1 MVGPPSDPNPRIAV
15 ELIRRHREEMGLS
28 LSDLAAATR
37 IPIAYLEALE
47 QGRLHEIPSGP
58 YVSGYLRAVCSH
70 LGVEE
75 EMVDPHLRAGVVLPP
90 QGAPLALV
98 RGMALVSVLALAV
111 LLGSALWQR
120 LGFEV
125 EVAPSGLEPDQSLTV
140 SARRATHLRAAID
153 GGALAEHTLAEGEQ
167 LELQGTERIELELEA
182 INHVRLRWNDE
193 NVVPQGLQDA
203 PRLLVF
209 VDDARGLP

>member
-1 MVGPPSDPNPRIAV
+1 MVGPSPDTRPRSAV

-28 LSDLAAATR
+28 LLDLAAATR
-37 IPIAYLEALE
+37 IPVTYLEALE
-47 QGRLHEIPSGP
+47 EGRLHEIPSGP
-58 YVSGYLRAVCSH
+58 YASGYLRAVYSH
-70 LGVEE
+70 LGVQE
-75 EMVDPHLRAGVVLPP
+75 EMLSELDPDPSVVPP

-125 EVAPSGLEPDQSLTV
+125 EAVPPGLEPDQLLSV
-140 SARRATHLRAAID
+140 SARRATHLRAVID
-153 GGALAEHTLAEGEQ
+153 GGRVSEHALAEGEQ
-167 LELQGTERIELELEA
+167 LELKGIERIEIELEA

-203 PRLLVF
+203 PRRLVF
-209 VDDARGLP
+209 LDDAGGPP